1 MNQTIQCSLVGCGV
15 QLLADGTCPRCN
27 PVALRPEP
35 EPEPAP
41 EPAPEPEPQPEP
53 EGDADNADHDVAL
66 VRDVLAS

>member
-27 PVALRPEP
+27 PVATR
-35 EPEPAP
+35 PAP
-41 EPAPEPEPQPEP
+41 EPAPEPEPEPEP
-53 EGDADNADHDVAL
+53 EAGADADNADHDVAL